1 MTYRRLGSPGA
12 TYMCILASSFLSFG
26 CHTPRSPEEAESS
39 ALGSRLELAE
49 ILVGPIPASDHVI
62 GGTFL
67 TADKIAYWTPST
79 VRVLTERLRFSSTLC
94 DGLLIA
100 PRAVAMSVAGDVEI
114 LDKSGVVRVLA
125 AGRCSRTTSTGTR
138 RTISSGAMTPGGWA
152 WIEHDSAGVPSVG
165 LERAQ
170 VPRSLFEV
178 LPIAREPGS
187 QPSAVVLSSKAGFAV
202 ALTDAPYAW
211 AAFSNGSV
219 IATGRPPASSLDTT
233 RSDLAGRGAFRPRWV
248 STGWADLGSAF
259 LQVVAD
265 LRSDRRLLFLFNSEG
280 SLMRETV
287 LDFPFGVLDTDIE
300 RRLLLAVR
308 RPDGVEL
315 AVYSWSWRAP

>member
-1 MTYRRLGSPGA
+1 
-12 TYMCILASSFLSFG
+12 
-26 CHTPRSPEEAESS
+26 
-39 ALGSRLELAE
+39 
-49 ILVGPIPASDHVI
+49 
-62 GGTFL
+62 
-67 TADKIAYWTPST
+67 
-79 VRVLTERLRFSSTLC
+79 
-94 DGLLIA
+94 
-100 PRAVAMSVAGDVEI
+100 
-114 LDKSGVVRVLA
+114 
-125 AGRCSRTTSTGTR
+125 
-138 RTISSGAMTPGGWA
+138 
-152 WIEHDSAGVPSVG
+152 
-165 LERAQ
+165 
-170 VPRSLFEV
+170 
-178 LPIAREPGS
+178 
-187 QPSAVVLSSKAGFAV
+187 
-202 ALTDAPYAW
+202 
-211 AAFSNGSV
+211 V